1 MIKTF
6 DGYGP
11 GWDRC
16 PECGQT
22 LVWSVKGKS
31 LRHRSS
37 GVAGT
42 GWQTHELVLRKRG
55 ERHA

>member
-1 MIKTF
+1 MKF
-6 DGYGP
+6 PGYGP
-11 GWDRC
+11 GWNRC
-16 PECGQT
+16 PECGQA

-42 GWQTHELVLRKRG
+42 GRQTHELVLRKRS